1 MRNTNREHLSDEM
14 KAEIIRRMALLM
26 APATPQAREDALSCI
41 LADRARI
48 TAAYHSLRDRVSRY
62 TVQIPDIAEAIRR
75 AEEIREGRS

>member
-1 MRNTNREHLSDEM
+1 MAGKLDTAALATANLS
-14 KAEIIRRMALLM
+14 ALM
-26 APATPQAREDALSCI
+26 APATLQAREDALSCI

>member
-1 MRNTNREHLSDEM
+1 MTGGKIDT
-14 KAEIIRRMALLM
+14 AGM